1 MDSANDLKRPLPTP
15 TEMVAYAREY
25 LRSYL
30 DTAEEKSPNNLPP
43 MAQQSPYNVDICLLP
58 NECYAILL
66 MGSREMKI
74 KASFKN
80 WDEIQDFVIKGVD
93 FFIGFYPHEM
103 RSIGDWKKRGRRDAI
118 RDIRLMSDSE
128 LSQAAG
134 KLGIAIED
142 MSRLAATNPAL
153 AEQAKEHV
161 RLLQDIEDKLRRRGF
176 APVDVIATLQDLKAY
191 KPTYE
196 RMIIEYPDKA
206 IMEKILEGVEELMSL
221 QQRMDSIER
230 RMFEVERLAAMK
242 NPDADEIP
250 ELKERLGKLEGHLE
264 KVSNILHLLNSKV
277 EKYFTQTAE
286 AEKLARIEVKV
297 AETSKRLDAL
307 MEAIAKVQNSQETV
321 SSELS
326 KEISNMRTEL
336 DTAKKKVKRLE
347 SHFVSF
353 AKSVE
358 E

>member
-1 MDSANDLKRPLPTP
+1 MDSVKDLKTPLPTP
-15 TEMVAYAREY
+15 TEMVAFAREY
-25 LRSYL
+25 LRSYF

-43 MAQQSPYNVDICLLP
+43 MAQQAPYNVDICLLP
-58 NECYAILL
+58 NGCFAILL

-80 WDEIQDFVIKGVD
+80 WDEIQDIVIKGVD

-103 RSIGDWKKRGRRDAI
+103 KSIGDWKKRGRRDAI
-118 RDIRLMSDSE
+118 RDIRLMSDSD

-134 KLGIAIED
+134 KLSMAIED

-161 RLLQDIEDKLRRRGF
+161 QLLRDIEDKLRRRGF
-176 APVDVIATLQDLKAY
+176 APLDVIAALQDLKAY
-191 KPTYE
+191 RPTYE
-196 RMIIEYPDKA
+196 RMIIEYPDKS

-221 QQRMDSIER
+221 QQRMDSIES
-230 RMFEVERLAAMK
+230 RMFEVERLVAMK
-242 NPDADEIP
+242 SQETDEISD
-250 ELKERLGKLEGHLE
+250 LKDRIGKLEGHLE

-277 EKYFTQTAE
+277 EKYFTQTVE
-286 AEKLARIEVKV
+286 AEKLAHMELKV

-307 MEAIAKVQNSQETV
+307 MGVIAKAQSKQEAMD
-321 SSELS
+321 SDFQ
-326 KEISNMRTEL
+326 KEISKMRTDLE
-336 DTAKKKVKRLE
+336 TARKKVKRLE
-347 SHFVSF
+347 SHFISF

>member
-1 MDSANDLKRPLPTP
+1 MDSAKDLRGPLPTP
-15 TEMVAYAREY
+15 TEMVAFAREY
-25 LRSYL
+25 LRSYF

-58 NECYAILL
+58 NGCYAMLL
-66 MGSREMKI
+66 VGSREMKI

-80 WDEIQDFVIKGVD
+80 WDEIQDLVIKGVD

-103 RSIGDWKKRGRRDAI
+103 RGIGDWKKRGRRDAI

-134 KLGIAIED
+134 NLSMAIED
-142 MSRLAATNPAL
+142 MTRLAATNPTL

-161 RLLQDIEDKLRRRGF
+161 QLLRDIEDKLRRRGF

-221 QQRMDSIER
+221 QQRMDSLES
-230 RMFEVERLAAMK
+230 RMFEVERLSAIK
-242 NPDADEIP
+242 KPETDEIP

-297 AETSKRLDAL
+297 AETSKRIDAL
-307 MEAIAKVQNSQETV
+307 MEAVAKVQSKQEAMG
-321 SSELS
+321 SELT
-326 KEISNMRTEL
+326 KEISKMRAEL
-336 DTAKKKVKRLE
+336 ETARKKVKRLE
-347 SHFVSF
+347 SHFISF

>member
-1 MDSANDLKRPLPTP
+1 MDDTKDARSALPTP

-25 LRSYL
+25 LRSYF

-43 MAQQSPYNVDICLLP
+43 MAQQAPYNVEICLLP
-58 NECYAILL
+58 NGCYAMLL
-66 MGSREMKI
+66 NGSQEMKF

-80 WDEIQDFVIKGVD
+80 WDEIQDIVLRGVD

-103 RSIGDWKKRGRRDAI
+103 RGIGDWKKRGRRDAI

-134 KLGIAIED
+134 KLSIAIED
-142 MSRLAATNPAL
+142 MTRLAATNPAL
-153 AEQAKEHV
+153 AEQTKEHV
-161 RLLQDIEDKLRRRGF
+161 ELLRDIEDKLRRRGF
-176 APVDVIATLQDLKAY
+176 APVDMIATLQDLKAY

-196 RMIIEYPDKA
+196 KMIIEYPDKA
-206 IMEKILEGVEELMSL
+206 IMEKILDGVEELMSL
-221 QQRMDSIER
+221 QQRMDSIES
-230 RMFEVERLAAMK
+230 RMFEVERMSAMK
-242 NPDADEIP
+242 KPEMDQIP
-250 ELKERLGKLEGHLE
+250 ELKERLEKLEGHLE

-286 AEKLARIEVKV
+286 AEKLAKLEVKL
-297 AETSKRLDAL
+297 AETSKRIDAL
-307 MEAIAKVQNSQETV
+307 MEAVAKVQGKQETMGT
-321 SSELS
+321 ELS
-326 KEISNMRTEL
+326 KEIAKMRADLET
-336 DTAKKKVKRLE
+336 TRKKVKRLE
-347 SHFVSF
+347 SHFISF